1 MKQKKKK
8 KKKNICHVFFLQFI
22 VSHLFDIQ
30 LNKNKKFQIAY
41 LKISKAPHL
50 TNHHFLV

>member
-8 KKKNICHVFFLQFI
+8 NKKKYVMFFFQFI
-22 VSHLFDIQ
+22 VPHLFDIQ